1 MPVWRL
7 APGRGNVQVGVMAR
21 SRRFAL
27 LRALAA
33 LLLVCAGFDIGVHV
47 VSVSHLGQL
56 PSSGSV
62 LRLSSTGGVGA
73 SEAVPDSC
81 FCNGVSSGAVAPAPT
96 ASLALLGRLDEGPS
110 LQPLRTRRFPLY
122 HPPRP
127 AA

>member
-1 MPVWRL
+1 MI
-7 APGRGNVQVGVMAR
+7 R

-47 VSVSHLGQL
+47 VSVSHLGSL
-56 PSSGSV
+56 PSGGSAP
-62 LRLSSTGGVGA
+62 RLSAAGGATA
-73 SEAVPDSC
+73 SATEPDSC
-81 FCNGVSSGAVAPAPT
+81 FCNGVSSGALAPAPT
-96 ASLALLGRLDEGPS
+96 ASLALLGQLDEGPS
-110 LQPLRTRRFPLY
+110 LQALRTRRSPLY